1 VNLSAIQATIR
12 RRLQEAIIHPFVS
25 AIFPVLSLYVYNMG
39 KGHFREAIAI
49 AIGVS
54 AFAAL
59 LWLFVGLFVKDRR
72 KAAVIVSSFFIL
84 SFSYGHAIS
93 AAATLLE
100 HVHLRE
106 KVESLVAGESALQL
120 GLVLGSI
127 LFTFVCYFTVRSKS
141 DLRLATRILNTFA
154 LALMVVVAVNFVAG
168 GVQIY
173 LPSSVRARIHS
184 IAVRVR
190 SGPARQTRTDT
201 YKHRVHLPL
210 AARDYRDTRADERDQ
225 TNAAE
230 FMESWQEQE
239 QVGAF
244 AESAVS
250 DSSPDIY
257 YIILDMYARADFL
270 EKKYHYDNS
279 DFLSFLT
286 DRGFYVADQSRTNY
300 AHTPHSLASTLNLM
314 YLDDIAEQMGDAS
327 TNYEPLFAMLKHN
340 RLFQFLR
347 HHGYTIVAFSTGHEF
362 TEIRDADVYMSPA
375 GWQPTDFQN
384 ALLSTTPLAVF
395 RKTQDDIH
403 RGRILYT
410 FDHLA
415 DAAQIEAPTFAFA
428 HISSPHPPYVF
439 GANGEPVHYKPHVE
453 LEYDEFVEAY
463 VNQLA
468 YISKRTQATI
478 DEILAQSPEPPI
490 IIVQSDHG
498 PVYLHHDIPDR
509 MSILNAYYFPDQNY
523 DALYEGITPV
533 NTFRIVL
540 NGYFGTDYE
549 ILEDKSYFSEYRHKI
564 YSYTDVTG
572 QVLAGG

>member
-1 VNLSAIQATIR
+1 MNLSTIQATVR

-25 AIFPVLSLYVYNMG
+25 AAFPVLSLYVHNMG

-54 AFAAL
+54 VLAAL
-59 LWLFVGLFVKDRR
+59 LWLFIGLFVKDRR
-72 KAAVIVSSFFIL
+72 KAAIIVSCFFIL

-93 AAATLLE
+93 AAGTLLE
-100 HVHLRE
+100 RTHLQE
-106 KVESLVAGESALQL
+106 KAEPLVAGESAFYLW
-120 GLVLGSI
+120 LVLWGI
-127 LFTFVCYFTVRSKS
+127 LFAVVCYFTISSKS
-141 DLRLATRILNTFA
+141 DLRPATRILNTFA
-154 LALMVVVAVNFVAG
+154 LALMVVVAVNFGAG
-168 GVQIY
+168 GVQMY
-173 LPSSVRARIHS
+173 LPSSVRARIHT
-184 IAVRVR
+184 IAVRAR
-190 SGPARQTRTDT
+190 SGQAREASTDA
-201 YKHRVHLPL
+201 YKYQVHLPWV
-210 AARDYRDTRADERDQ
+210 ARDDRDIRASDQ
-225 TNAAE
+225 ANAAE

-244 AESAVS
+244 VEDVVS

-270 EKKYHYDNS
+270 EKKYQYDNS
-279 DFLSFLT
+279 EFLSFLA

-300 AHTPHSLASTLNLM
+300 AHTPSSLASSLNLM
-314 YLDDIAEQMGDAS
+314 YLDDIAEQMGDIS
-327 TNYEPLFAMLKHN
+327 TNYQPLFAMLKHN
-340 RLFQFLR
+340 RVFQFLR
-347 HHGYTIVAFSTGHEF
+347 HHGYTIVAFSSGHEF
-362 TEIRDADVYMSPA
+362 TEIRDADVYMRPA

-384 ALLSTTPLAVF
+384 ALLSTTPLAALQ
-395 RKTQDDIH
+395 KTQDDIH

-415 DAAQIEAPTFAFA
+415 DVARIEAPTFAFA

-468 YISKRTQATI
+468 FISKKTQATI
-478 DEILAQSPEPPI
+478 EEILAQSPEPPI

-498 PVYLHHDIPDR
+498 PVYLRHDIPER

-533 NTFRIVL
+533 NTFRVVL
-540 NGYFGTDYE
+540 NGYFGTGYE
-549 ILEDKSYFSEYRHKI
+549 ILEDKSYFSELRNKI
-564 YSYTDVTG
+564 YSYTDVTD
-572 QVLAGG
+572 QVLNGG

>member
-1 VNLSAIQATIR
+1 VNLSAIQATVR

-25 AIFPVLSLYVYNMG
+25 AAFPVLSLYVHNMG

-59 LWLFVGLFVKDRR
+59 LWLFVGLFAKDRR
-72 KAAVIVSSFFIL
+72 KAAVIVSCFFIL

-100 HVHLRE
+100 HIHLRE

-141 DLRLATRILNTFA
+141 DLRPATRILNTFA

-168 GVQIY
+168 GVQMY

-190 SGPARQTRTDT
+190 SGQAREASTDAHK
-201 YKHRVHLPL
+201 YQVHLPWV
-210 AARDYRDTRADERDQ
+210 ARDDRDIRASDQ
-225 TNAAE
+225 ANAAE

-244 AESAVS
+244 VEDVVS

-279 DFLSFLT
+279 EFLSFLT
-286 DRGFYVADQSRTNY
+286 DRGFYVASQSRTNY
-300 AHTPHSLASTLNLM
+300 AHTPSSLASSLNLM
-314 YLDDIAEQMGDAS
+314 YLDDIAEQMGDIS
-327 TNYEPLFAMLKHN
+327 TNYQPLFAMLKHN
-340 RLFQFLR
+340 RVFQFLR
-347 HHGYTIVAFSTGHEF
+347 HHGYTIVAFSSGHEF
-362 TEIRDADVYMSPA
+362 TEIRDADVYMRPT

-415 DAAQIEAPTFAFA
+415 DAARIEAPTFTFA

-468 YISKRTQATI
+468 FISKKTQATI
-478 DEILAQSPEPPI
+478 EEILAQSPEPPI

-498 PVYLHHDIPDR
+498 PVYLHHDIPER

-549 ILEDKSYFSEYRHKI
+549 ILEDKSYFSELRNKI
-564 YSYTDVTG
+564 YSYTDVTD
-572 QVLAGG
+572 QVLTGG

>member
-1 VNLSAIQATIR
+1 VNLSAIQATVR

-25 AIFPVLSLYVYNMG
+25 AAFPVLSLYVYNMG
-39 KGHFREAIAI
+39 KGHLREAIAI

-72 KAAVIVSSFFIL
+72 KAAVIVSCFFIL

-93 AAATLLE
+93 AAGTVLE
-100 HVHLRE
+100 RMHLRD
-106 KVESLVAGESALQL
+106 KAKFLVEGESAFYLW
-120 GLVLGSI
+120 LVLWGI
-127 LFTFVCYFTVRSKS
+127 LFAVACYFAVRSKS
-141 DLRLATRILNTFA
+141 DLRPATRILNTFA

-168 GVQIY
+168 GVRMY

-190 SGPARQTRTDT
+190 SGQAREASTDA
-201 YKHRVHLPL
+201 YKYQVHLPWV
-210 AARDYRDTRADERDQ
+210 ARDDRDIRASDQ
-225 TNAAE
+225 ANAAE

-239 QVGAF
+239 QAGAF
-244 AESAVS
+244 VEDVVS

-279 DFLSFLT
+279 EFLSFLT
-286 DRGFYVADQSRTNY
+286 DRGFYVASQSRANY
-300 AHTPHSLASTLNLM
+300 AHTPSSLTSSLNFM
-314 YLDDIAEQMGDAS
+314 YLDDIAEQMGDIS
-327 TNYEPLFAMLKHN
+327 TNYQPLFAMLKHN
-340 RLFQFLR
+340 RVFQFLR
-347 HHGYTIVAFSTGHEF
+347 HHGYTIVAFSSGHEF
-362 TEIRDADVYMSPA
+362 TEIRDADVYMRPA

-384 ALLSTTPLAVF
+384 ALLSTTPLAALQ
-395 RKTQDDIH
+395 KTQDDIH

-415 DAAQIEAPTFAFA
+415 DIARIEAPTFAFA

-439 GANGEPVHYKPHVE
+439 GPNGEPVHYKPHVE

-463 VNQLA
+463 VNQLIF
-468 YISKRTQATI
+468 ISKKTQATI

-498 PVYLHHDIPDR
+498 PVYLHHDIPER

-540 NGYFGTDYE
+540 NGYFGTGYE
-549 ILEDKSYFSEYRHKI
+549 ILEDKSYFSELRNKI
-564 YSYTDVTG
+564 YSYTDVTD
-572 QVLAGG
+572 QVLNGG

>member
-1 VNLSAIQATIR
+1 VNLPAIQATVR

-25 AIFPVLSLYVYNMG
+25 AAFPVLSLYVHNMG

-54 AFAAL
+54 AFSAL

-84 SFSYGHAIS
+84 SFSYGHVIS

-127 LFTFVCYFTVRSKS
+127 LFTFVCYFTVRVKS
-141 DLRLATRILNTFA
+141 DLRPATRILNTFA
-154 LALMVVVAVNFVAG
+154 LALIVVVAVNFVAG
-168 GVQIY
+168 GVHMY
-173 LPSSVRARIHS
+173 LPPSVRAGIHS

-190 SGPARQTRTDT
+190 SGQAREASTDV
-201 YKHRVHLPL
+201 YKYQVHLPWV
-210 AARDYRDTRADERDQ
+210 ARDDRDLRASDQ
-225 TNAAE
+225 ANAAE

-244 AESAVS
+244 VEDVVS

-279 DFLSFLT
+279 EFLSFLT
-286 DRGFYVADQSRTNY
+286 DTGFYVASQSRTNY
-300 AHTPHSLASTLNLM
+300 AHTPSSLASSLNLM
-314 YLDDIAEQMGDAS
+314 YLDDIAEQMGDTT
-327 TNYEPLFAMLKHN
+327 TNYQPLFAILKHN
-340 RLFQFLR
+340 RVFQFLR
-347 HHGYTIVAFSTGHEF
+347 HHGYTIVAFSSGHEF
-362 TEIRDADVYMSPA
+362 TEIRDADVYMRPS

-395 RKTQDDIH
+395 RKTRDDIH
-403 RGRILYT
+403 RERILYT

-415 DAAQIEAPTFAFA
+415 DAARIEAPTFAFA

-468 YISKRTQATI
+468 FISKKTQATI
-478 DEILAQSPEPPI
+478 EEILAQSPEPPI

-498 PVYLHHDIPDR
+498 PVYLRHDIPER

-540 NGYFGTDYE
+540 NGYFGTSYE
-549 ILEDKSYFSEYRHKI
+549 ILEDKSYFSSLRDKI
-564 YSYTDVTG
+564 YSYTDVTD
-572 QVLAGG
+572 QVLTGG